1 MTETKR
7 ASVGS
12 KTSFYNVMM
21 AAVAGEQIAPES
33 TVEAPL
39 KSQSES
45 YQSEDEEP
53 RFPMS

>member
-1 MTETKR
+1 M
-7 ASVGS
+7 GS

-33 TVEAPL
+33 TVEAPI

-45 YQSEDEEP
+45 SQSEDEEP